1 MGCYSGNI
9 SLDFDGTN
17 CEKQMME
24 KLLQLMEPGADEE
37 KWTLPVNKEYDF
49 YPATALLGS
58 LKKRDDEKCCIS
70 SGVF

>member
-24 KLLQLMEPGADEE
+24 KLLQLMEPGSDEE
-37 KWTLPVNKEYDF
+37 EWTLPVNREYDF
-49 YPATALLGS
+49 YPATALLGIPCMRTN
-58 LKKRDDEKCCIS
+58 KKT
-70 SGVF
+70 

>member
-24 KLLQLMEPGADEE
+24 KLLQLMEPGSDEE
-37 KWTLPVNKEYDF
+37 EWTLPVNKE
-49 YPATALLGS
+49 
-58 LKKRDDEKCCIS
+58 
-70 SGVF
+70 